1 MDFRVDED
9 QAALQEGIRTFC
21 EGRIGIDGL
30 RELEGKGFDAELWKE
45 LAEMGVFAL
54 RLGEDAGGVGLG
66 TADAVLVFEELGR
79 ALVPGPLAWTH
90 LAAGLVEG
98 AADGSCVVGGLD
110 LSDGHG
116 APYVIE
122 HLDDLDVLLL
132 LHADRIE
139 RVDPRTLDGTQV
151 GTPFDPL
158 TPVWELASLPAG
170 EVIGGADDA
179 QRMRLEGAALVAG
192 QLLGITE
199 QTLALTVEYTKGR
212 EQFNRPIGGFQ
223 ALKHIMADCF
233 VRQEAARAVVYA
245 AGATIDDP
253 LAGDVERAVSSA
265 KAMAGETAWKNS
277 RAAVQLHGG
286 MGFTWEVPVH
296 YHLKRARVYE
306 NVFGTAHEHA
316 DRLAASIDASLDAA

>member
-21 EGRIGIDGL
+21 EGRVSIDHL
-30 RELEGKGFDAELWKE
+30 RELEGKGFESALWQE

-54 RLGEDAGGVGLG
+54 RLPEADGGVGLG

-98 AADGSCVVGGLD
+98 AADGSQVVGGLD
-110 LSDGHG
+110 LTDGHG
-116 APYVIE
+116 APYIIE
-122 HLDDLDVLLL
+122 HLEHLDALLVLY
-132 LHADRIE
+132 ADRIE
-139 RVDPRTLDGTQV
+139 RVDPKTLSAQPV
-151 GTPFDPL
+151 ETPLDPL
-158 TPVWELASLPAG
+158 TPIAEVAAIPSG
-170 EVIGGADDA
+170 EVIGNADDA
-179 QRMRLEGAALVAG
+179 KQMRLVGAALVSG

-199 QTLALTVEYTKGR
+199 ATLAMTLEYTKTR

-223 ALKHIMADCF
+223 SLKHIMADCF
-233 VRQEAARAVVYA
+233 IRQEATRATVYA

-253 LAGDVERAVSSA
+253 MAGDVNRAVASA
-265 KAMAGETAWKNS
+265 KAMAGESAWKNS

-296 YHLKRARVYE
+296 YFLKRAHVLE
-306 NVFGTAHEHA
+306 NVFGTAHEHCDALA
-316 DRLAASIDASLDAA
+316 DALDRDVA